1 MTSRSEIDKHDKPV
15 AWRSMEGSQ
24 YSLHHWAVDPYPESG
39 PRIYRAAMAAARPPR
54 EPLYPASVVAS
65 LTAQRDA
72 ALARV
77 AELEKDA
84 ARWRFSMW
92 YQQEHLK
99 NPSLRCEA
107 IDELYRSRVELSADN
122 YTAAI
127 DKAITSTPD
136 YDAALTKGQ
145 P

>member
-1 MTSRSEIDKHDKPV
+1 MTDKHDKLVEMARECGFSLVTNEGYQPTPAKLAAFRDRIVASLCADVEPV

-77 AELEKDA
+77 AELEKALLDAGIDEYRAALA
-84 ARWRFSMW
+84 ARSG
-92 YQQEHLK
+92 
-99 NPSLRCEA
+99 
-107 IDELYRSRVELSADN
+107 
-122 YTAAI
+122 T
-127 DKAITSTPD
+127 
-136 YDAALTKGQ
+136 
-145 P
+145 

>member
-1 MTSRSEIDKHDKPV
+1 MTDKHDKPV

-54 EPLYPASVVAS
+54 EPLYPASVVTS

-77 AELEKDA
+77 AELEKVLEEC
-84 ARWRFSMW
+84 SGNI
-92 YQQEHLK
+92 
-99 NPSLRCEA
+99 NPERGFA
-107 IDELYRSRVELSADN
+107 DELEAE
-122 YTAAI
+122 
-127 DKAITSTPD
+127 ITKVLHT
-136 YDAALTKGQ
+136 TKE
-145 P
+145 

>member
-65 LTAQRDA
+65 LTAQRDK

-77 AELEKDA
+77 VELEEEHQKLKDNA
-84 ARWRFSMW
+84 HIPKEVMVSDLAR
-92 YQQEHLK
+92 
-99 NPSLRCEA
+99 
-107 IDELYRSRVELSADN
+107 DEYNRIGHTEYMKKYRKE
-122 YTAAI
+122 
-127 DKAITSTPD
+127 
-136 YDAALTKGQ
+136 Q
-145 P
+145 